1 MDSIVHYFD
10 TIPSA
15 HRSAILIGGLMFFA
29 MAESIFPLVNMQ
41 YNKVKHAGI
50 NLFFTFTTI
59 LINFSL
65 AFMLLRASD
74 WAVTNKFGLLQ
85 WVALPTWAFA
95 LLGLMLLDLVGAY
108 FIHWLEHRVKWMWQ
122 FHLIHHTDT
131 HIDTTSANRHHPG
144 ESVFRFVFTTIAVLI
159 CGAPMWLVMMYQ
171 AASLITSQ
179 FIHANISLPKS
190 IDKALSWVLVSPDM
204 HKVHHHYTLPLTDTN
219 FGNIFSIWDRIF
231 GTFAYVPDATQLVYG
246 IDTHL
251 DPAENAELGSLL
263 KVPFQPYRA
272 PVSK

>member
-1 MDSIVHYFD
+1 MDSIIHYFD

-29 MAESIFPLVNMQ
+29 MAESVFPLVNMQ

-65 AFMLLRASD
+65 AFMLLRTSD

-85 WVALPTWAFA
+85 WVALPSWAFA
-95 LLGLMLLDLVGAY
+95 LVGLMLLDLVGAY
-108 FIHWLEHRVKWMWQ
+108 FIHWLEHRVKWMWR

-144 ESVFRFVFTTIAVLI
+144 ESVFRFVFTTIAVLL

-171 AASLITSQ
+171 ATSLVTSQ
-179 FIHANISLPKS
+179 FIHANISLPKP

-204 HKVHHHYTLPLTDTN
+204 HKVHHHYALPLTDTN
-219 FGNIFSIWDRIF
+219 FGNIFSIWDRLF

-246 IDTHL
+246 IDTH
-251 DPAENAELGSLL
+251 PKPEENAALGNLL
-263 KVPFQPYRA
+263 KIPFQGYRA
-272 PVSK
+272 PVE